1 MDQRTN
7 CKMQNDKASRRKYKT
22 KLYNS
27 GFDEKTNEQV
37 MKNELI
43 FLSLLKPKLLGC
55 FFFFLHQP
63 NILFYFL
70 NTNLFILIGG

>member
-22 KLYNS
+22 NLYNS

-43 FLSLLKPKLLGC
+43 FLSLLKPKLLGFSS
-55 FFFFLHQP
+55 FFFASGKYI
-63 NILFYFL
+63 ILFF
-70 NTNLFILIGG
+70 NINLFILIGG